1 MRFSS
6 DVLPRQPF
14 TWAHPVMPA
23 LTLCRSMYCGIR
35 CLNCSTKNGR
45 SGRGPT
51 IDRSPM
57 NTFQNCGSSSTSC
70 RRSQRPIGVA
80 RPDGTAGVFGIHGHG
95 PELVDREL
103 LAVEAHPVLAIED
116 RSR

>member
-6 DVLPRQPF
+6 DVLPRQPL
-14 TWAHPVMPA
+14 TCAQPVMPA
-23 LTLCRSMYCGIR
+23 LTLWRSMYCGMR

-51 IDRSPM
+51 IDMSPRS
-57 NTFQNCGSSSTSC
+57 TFQNCGSSSRSN

-80 RPDGTAGVFGIHGHG
+80 RGSSSRAQIGPVSSSASIGI
-95 PELVDREL
+95 ERNL
-103 LAVEAHPVLAIED
+103 
-116 RSR
+116 